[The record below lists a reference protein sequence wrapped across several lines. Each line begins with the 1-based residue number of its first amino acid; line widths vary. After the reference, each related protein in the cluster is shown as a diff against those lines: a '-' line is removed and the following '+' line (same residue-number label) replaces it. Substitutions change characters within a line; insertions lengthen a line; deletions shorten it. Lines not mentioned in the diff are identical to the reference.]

1 MVWFGLSLGWMLN
14 ICPQAILPEGVADAI
29 PQTGVAYTSAL
40 PPSTEIPEEILRTE
54 IITEARSPLD
64 GTPLNAAEYAE
75 LQERLQTSPFPPSVS
90 PEIEQTVFLLR
101 LLKFFRT
108 VLPFL

>member
-1 MVWFGLSLGWMLN
+1 MVWLGLSWGWMLSV
-14 ICPQAILPEGVADAI
+14 CPQAILPL
-29 PQTGVAYTSAL
+29 GVAYASAL

-75 LQERLQTSPFPPSVS
+75 LQERLQTSPFSPSVS

-108 VLPFL
+108 LLPFL